1 MTGVSSD
8 DDDFEAGATQ
18 LSKTPSPTK
27 LFRLLLSFSSLP
39 RTTFPHK
46 LHNDDG
52 ITMRNNKEMMKLES
66 LLVSKRKRVKKLVL
80 SMWVPP
86 VAVFIAK
93 GESLRSVDVSPPTDQ
108 ERLPTSCPE
117 VTSSKFGFSKKK
129 TRVLQGR
136 KRIERHTERRSRT
149 VHNWHAAG
157 GFQCP
162 PPLCKGAQQQ
172 QNAFTATSRG
182 QPTPPPKG
190 GRSTPVRPSV
200 VVVFAFVC
208 KFHFILC
215 VRSF

>member
-117 VTSSKFGFSKKK
+117 VTSSKFGFSKKENASF
-129 TRVLQGR
+129 TRKETYRETHRETIADGSQLA
-136 KRIERHTERRSRT
+136 RSWRFP
-149 VHNWHAAG
+149 VPAAA
-157 GFQCP
+157 
-162 PPLCKGAQQQ
+162 L
-172 QNAFTATSRG
+172 
-182 QPTPPPKG
+182 
-190 GRSTPVRPSV
+190 
-200 VVVFAFVC
+200 
-208 KFHFILC
+208 
-215 VRSF
+215 